1 MQYDPPRSREAKN
14 GIADE
19 NWSLFDT
26 KCFTLKNTHCSKVL
40 FEGCIAVF
48 IGSTASVE
56 GHEKKHFAVHFPTLL
71 NLSPSLILFLKWLHF
86 KFNFSKIKLSFR
98 ASSKLVPKANMGA
111 LLQDWCVSILQIC
124 VDEFISKISIS
135 DRQFMILSLM
145 CCLWS

>member
-1 MQYDPPRSREAKN
+1 MLHLKKTHIVQRSFLRAVLQLLLDPQPVLKDTRRGILQFTSRHY
-14 GIADE
+14 
-19 NWSLFDT
+19 S
-26 KCFTLKNTHCSKVL
+26 
-40 FEGCIAVF
+40 
-48 IGSTASVE
+48 
-56 GHEKKHFAVHFPTLL
+56 